1 VIAREQTVQ
10 QSDPVGA
17 LAARPLTLL
26 GCLGMIV
33 YAIIMTVLN
42 SADIDN
48 VGVAVVGVCMVVAA
62 ATFIAVASNPLR
74 APLSR
79 GIHFA
84 AMGLGLVGLAFNA
97 ASMWQGNAFIRDDWG
112 PPVLGFISLMMVPY
126 RPPREIAALG
136 AIAAIFAG
144 LIAVLEVGILSTGLP
159 VMIYVIVV
167 AAPVLAMSFGGA
179 AFARSVLRMLQRW
192 HSRASSA
199 VSALANERKAG
210 LTRSVQQDRVTILN
224 RDVVPFFA
232 AVLERGGLLDTDR
245 TRASEI
251 SESIRRLMVAEVDR
265 TWLDLVVEQAA
276 VAGRRPGPD
285 AVHDPERLAAAMSTD
300 QRTAVR
306 AAIVAM
312 FAHPSFDPRKFTVRI
327 SRTSAGCGATIRA
340 HFADGEGSLRADLA
354 PYLAV
359 LRVVFSH
366 LHADFAPPTLT
377 VRFSY
382 DKH

>member
-1 VIAREQTVQ
+1 MIAREQTVQ

-17 LAARPLTLL
+17 LAARSLTLL
-26 GCLGMIV
+26 GCLGMVV
-33 YAIIMTVLN
+33 YAIVMTVVN

-48 VGVAVVGVCMVVAA
+48 VGVAIVGIGMIVGA
-62 ATFIAVASNPLR
+62 ATLIAVAANPLR
-74 APLSR
+74 APLNR
-79 GIHFA
+79 GVHIA
-84 AMGLGLVGLAFNA
+84 AMGLGVFGLAFNA

-112 PPVLGFISLMMVPY
+112 PPMLGFISLLMVPY
-126 RPPREIAALG
+126 RPPREIAILG
-136 AIAAIFAG
+136 ALAAVFAG
-144 LIAVLEVGILSTGLP
+144 FVAALEVGILSTDLP
-159 VMIYVIVV
+159 VMIYVII
-167 AAPVLAMSFGGA
+167 AATPVLAMSFGGA
-179 AFARSVLRMLQRW
+179 VFARAVLRMVHRW

-210 LTRSVQQDRVTILN
+210 LARSVQQDRVTILN

-232 AVLERGGLLDTDR
+232 AVLERGGLLGSDR

-265 TWLDLVVEQAA
+265 SWLDLVVEQAA
-276 VAGRRPGPD
+276 GATRGPATE
-285 AVHDPERLAAAMSTD
+285 AVHDPERLAVAMSTD

-306 AAIVAM
+306 AAIVAI
-312 FAHPSFDPRKFTVRI
+312 FGHPAFEPRGFDVRI
-327 SRTSAGCGATIRA
+327 SRTSAGYATTIRA
-340 HFADGEGSLRADLA
+340 DFAAGEGGIRADLA

-366 LHADFAPPTLT
+366 LHADFGPPTLT

>member
-1 VIAREQTVQ
+1 MAREQTVQ

-17 LAARPLTLL
+17 LAARPLILL

-33 YAIIMTVLN
+33 YAVVMTAVN
-42 SADIDN
+42 SADIGN

-62 ATFIAVASNPLR
+62 ATLIAVASNPLR
-74 APLSR
+74 APLGR
-79 GIHFA
+79 GVHFA
-84 AMGLGLVGLAFNA
+84 AMGLGFVGLAFNA
-97 ASMWQGNAFIRDDWG
+97 ASMWQNNTFIRDDWG
-112 PPVLGFISLMMVPY
+112 PPVLGFISLVMVPY
-126 RPPREIAALG
+126 RPPREIAVLG
-136 AIAAIFAG
+136 TIAAAFAG
-144 LIAVLEVGILSTGLP
+144 FLALVEVGIRSTDLP
-159 VMIYVIVV
+159 VMIYVIVA
-167 AAPVLAMSFGGA
+167 AAPVLAMSYGGA
-179 AFARSVLRMLQRW
+179 AFARSVLRMLHRW
-192 HSRASSA
+192 HSRATSA

-232 AVLERGGLLDTDR
+232 AVLERGNLVDSDR
-245 TRASEI
+245 TRALEI
-251 SESIRRLMVAEVDR
+251 SDSIRRLMVAEVDR

-276 VAGRRPGPD
+276 GAARGAGPD
-285 AVHDPERLAAAMSTD
+285 AVRDPGRLAVAMSTD
-300 QRTAVR
+300 QRTALR

-312 FAHPSFDPRKFTVRI
+312 FEHPAFDPGSFHVRI
-327 SRTSAGCGATIRA
+327 TRTSAGCGTTIRA
-340 HFADGEGSLRADLA
+340 DFAGGDSSARADLA

-366 LHADFAPPTLT
+366 LHADFDPPTLT